1 MSTRATLVLLTTA
14 GMLAGANANAASF
27 STMPTIH
34 SAPRLNLS
42 VTSGVATTSPVVPIT
57 TTDHRPPCHY
67 GYGYGCTGLP
77 APPAVGPHYPR
88 LTIGPTN
95 DQFDT
100 TGNLNPG
107 GGGGGVKPGKK
118 PNAQ

>member
-1 MSTRATLVLLTTA
+1 MSRATVSLLIAA
-14 GMLAGANANAASF
+14 GMLASASANSASF

-34 SAPRLNLS
+34 TGPRLNLNVTPS
-42 VTSGVATTSPVVPIT
+42 VTPITPVVPIT
-57 TTDHRPPCHY
+57 TTDHRGPC
-67 GYGYGCTGLP
+67 YGCG
-77 APPAVGPHYPR
+77 APPPAAPCYYHPADCR
-88 LTIGPTN
+88 LTFGPTN

-107 GGGGGVKPGKK
+107 GGGGGVKSGKK